1 MFASEKDEAMSEIR
15 RAHACR
21 MCVCVCVCVYRVSE
35 GSTLCPEWKDLHFPQ
50 HGDSF
55 NSLGAPKFLSI
66 DYYQWK
72 ARPASEVGI
81 AHTQYLHGNPR
92 EPEYCSVTA
101 MMQWYMC
108 QHMVE
113 GRIIELRKGPIFGNF
128 NPAKPKA
135 LAGYLKE
142 AREQKTMKMGSGTN
156 KCKVW
161 YNHRELRQGKEEGSD
176 KEEDYVYTDRVNFT
190 EDGLRKLLYDIFDV
204 AADVAASK
212 SMCQSETRLRAATCH
227 TLRATCVAW
236 AARSKS
242 PNAFIEAKLAGRW
255 VDTSK
260 VFRIYW
266 SLGAKVNEA
275 MYGDRNDVIHTFK
288 PWPVGGTTRRPDSS
302 VIQRSSA
309 LLYEG
314 RGGLWEGGASGG
326 ERVRARGTATAA
338 ETARREAAARRLR
351 DGYEQ

>member
-1 MFASEKDEAMSEIR
+1 MS
-15 RAHACR
+15 AHACR

-50 HGDSF
+50 HGDCF

-135 LAGYLKE
+135 SSSFSDANTERASERMHVQLECAC
-142 AREQKTMKMGSGTN
+142 ARAHTHTYRHIDLCACSSR
-156 KCKVW
+156 
-161 YNHRELRQGKEEGSD
+161 Y
-176 KEEDYVYTDRVNFT
+176 
-190 EDGLRKLLYDIFDV
+190 RK
-204 AADVAASK
+204 
-212 SMCQSETRLRAATCH
+212 
-227 TLRATCVAW
+227 
-236 AARSKS
+236 
-242 PNAFIEAKLAGRW
+242 
-255 VDTSK
+255 
-260 VFRIYW
+260 
-266 SLGAKVNEA
+266 
-275 MYGDRNDVIHTFK
+275 
-288 PWPVGGTTRRPDSS
+288 
-302 VIQRSSA
+302 SA
-309 LLYEG
+309 
-314 RGGLWEGGASGG
+314 
-326 ERVRARGTATAA
+326 
-338 ETARREAAARRLR
+338 
-351 DGYEQ
+351 Q